1 MSQKIEQ
8 RMRSRNEWV
17 EIFPY
22 GLALAPDASRP
33 VMIFKDE
40 SEQRVLPVWLT
51 PLEAGIAVSQSG
63 GALIDA
69 SPHNLTWKILKPL
82 DVNLQKCFF
91 TELKGHHQ
99 FVRLQ
104 FSGSEKLK
112 SLESRADEAISFC
125 LSTACR
131 FFCRV
136 DFFDTCRVMDANLMA
151 SQDLEQLNVGD
162 MPYMN

>member
-1 MSQKIEQ
+1 MKRAIGQDL
-8 RMRSRNEWV
+8 RSKNEWI

-40 SEQRVLPVWLT
+40 SEQKVLPVWLS
-51 PLEAGIAVSQSG
+51 PLDAGIAMTQSG
-63 GALIDA
+63 GTLTDA

-82 DVNLQKCFF
+82 GLKLEKCFF
-91 TELKGHHQ
+91 VELKGHHQ

-104 FSGSEKLK
+104 FSGSDVIK

-125 LSTACR
+125 LSTDCR
-131 FFCRV
+131 FFCRLE
-136 DFFDTCRVMDANLMA
+136 FIEACRVMDSSLFAG
-151 SQDLEQLNVGD
+151 QDLELEQPTDIPYLN
-162 MPYMN
+162 